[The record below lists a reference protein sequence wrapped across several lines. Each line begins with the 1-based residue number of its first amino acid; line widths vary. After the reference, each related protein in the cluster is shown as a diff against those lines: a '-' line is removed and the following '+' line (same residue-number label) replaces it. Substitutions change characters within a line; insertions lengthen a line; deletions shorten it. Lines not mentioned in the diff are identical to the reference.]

1 VAVRLAQITDLHAG
15 AGWAVRDPLD
25 TLREVITAIHAL
37 PDRPDGVLITGDLA
51 NDGREEEYAALAPV
65 LAELHVPFRVL
76 GGNHDDRA
84 GLRRHFSVGG
94 DGDGSD
100 PVQYVVWWE
109 PLRVVM
115 LDTTITGEPGGD
127 LDWGRLAWLESVLR
141 ADGDHVHPTLLAM
154 HHPPFPCGVRD
165 MDRIGLAPDARA
177 ALAQLIARHPQ
188 VVGCV
193 AGHHHRT
200 IASAVAGRPA
210 LAAPSTYCQLPLDF
224 DAPSLSMVPEP
235 VGFAVHTLVDGGL
248 VSHVQTLAS
257 TGDRRDR

>member
-25 TLREVITAIHAL
+25 TLREVISAIHAR

-51 NDGREEEYAALAPV
+51 NDGREQEYAALAPV
-65 LAELHVPFRVL
+65 LAELQVPFRVL

-84 GLRRHFSVGG
+84 GLRRNFSVGG

-115 LDTTITGEPGGD
+115 LDTTIPGEPGGD
-127 LDWGRLAWLESVLR
+127 LDFGRLAWLEGVLE
-141 ADGDHVHPTLLAM
+141 ADGDHVHP
-154 HHPPFPCGVRD
+154 
-165 MDRIGLAPDARA
+165 
-177 ALAQLIARHPQ
+177 
-188 VVGCV
+188 
-193 AGHHHRT
+193 T

-235 VGFAVHTLVDGGL
+235 IGFAVHTLVDGGL